1 MNRNIGEVLKDMA
14 NRRGISRID
23 IPVSSTLEPFPVGP
37 DPKTWQGPWRSI
49 MDPNLIVRHICVANV
64 HQYNQAQQ
72 TPFGSG
78 SLADMIGPLAD
89 RPAAVSLQA
98 LS

>member
-1 MNRNIGEVLKDMA
+1 
-14 NRRGISRID
+14 
-23 IPVSSTLEPFPVGP
+23 
-37 DPKTWQGPWRSI
+37 